1 MTAERCGMGDRQR
14 RWWRGLPVIAALGAL
29 LGSLALA
36 PSPVSAVPTES
47 GPTVSPAYSGGP
59 LYTPLE
65 RVGSS
70 RFSRGLPRV
79 WLTVVMTSGGQFVSV
94 FESEFELDGGE
105 SAEAALASPP
115 IVGPFDPNDDLD
127 S

>member
-1 MTAERCGMGDRQR
+1 MGLCNTVRLRHVTRICCPRCPTALTQMLD
-14 RWWRGLPVIAALGAL
+14 
-29 LGSLALA
+29 
-36 PSPVSAVPTES
+36 
-47 GPTVSPAYSGGP
+47 
-59 LYTPLE
+59 TP
-65 RVGSS
+65 
-70 RFSRGLPRV
+70 GLPRV

>member
-59 LYTPLE
+59 RYTPLE

-70 RFSRGLPRV
+70 RFS
-79 WLTVVMTSGGQFVSV
+79 SGENLARTPGFS
-94 FESEFELDGGE
+94 DGTFGYF
-105 SAEAALASPP
+105 ATQTFPAR
-115 IVGPFDPNDDLD
+115 IVKMRLSDMN
-127 S
+127 